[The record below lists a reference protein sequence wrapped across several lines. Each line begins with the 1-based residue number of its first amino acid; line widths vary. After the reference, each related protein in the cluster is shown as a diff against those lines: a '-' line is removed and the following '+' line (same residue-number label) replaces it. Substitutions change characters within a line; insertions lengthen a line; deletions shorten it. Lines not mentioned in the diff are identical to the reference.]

1 MSLLTNPVLVS
12 VVVLCVLCLL
22 KLNVLMSLIIAAMT
36 GAVLGGIS
44 IPDAMGILCDGFSGN
59 ANTALAYVLL
69 GTFATAI
76 ASTGLADMASKKL
89 SQIMGG
95 KSASVLLLILAAVAC
110 LSQNLIPVHIAF
122 IPILIPPM
130 LAMFN
135 EMKVDRRGVACALSF
150 GLKAP
155 YISIPFGFGAIFMG
169 IIADNMTANGMETS
183 VSEVSHYNWMLG
195 CCMLVGLLIAVFVT
209 YRKPREYKMVA
220 ADTAASDAASDR
232 FTAAHAVT
240 LVAILGV
247 VVVQVLADSLAL
259 AALTGVAI
267 MIVGGAVKWN
277 KIDEQ
282 FDGGVRIMGLIG
294 FIMLVAGGYAA
305 VMKAAL
311 AKAAPEKLL
320 ILGTSRH
327 MIHRICEAL
336 ELPEPSRF
344 IRIEDVSCSEEI
356 EKAQHIRIKEGTHI
370 IPVPTME
377 LKPHFRGYLLDSI
390 RSFFYDNNGKKLSPF
405 ERSVV
410 RPIFSYYGKLTFSN
424 DVLESLVRHALSQI
438 EGVTKINR
446 LKVAINYNSTR
457 NGLAIILSLTIAY
470 GQNIKKLMSR
480 IRRDIQHEV
489 EYTTGM
495 AVEILKI
502 TVRDIS
508 PQPPETQ
515 EES

>member
-1 MSLLTNPVLVS
+1 ME
-12 VVVLCVLCLL
+12 VVGF
-22 KLNVLMSLIIAAMT
+22 I
-36 GAVLGGIS
+36 GA
-44 IPDAMGILCDGFSGN
+44 SG
-59 ANTALAYVLL
+59 T
-69 GTFATAI
+69 
-76 ASTGLADMASKKL
+76 
-89 SQIMGG
+89 G
-95 KSASVLLLILAAVAC
+95 KSHHALVVAYDHDI
-110 LSQNLIPVHIAF
+110 QT
-122 IPILIPPM
+122 
-130 LAMFN
+130 
-135 EMKVDRRGVACALSF
+135 
-150 GLKAP
+150 
-155 YISIPFGFGAIFMG
+155 
-169 IIADNMTANGMETS
+169 IIDD
-183 VSEVSHYNWMLG
+183 
-195 CCMLVGLLIAVFVT
+195 GLLIDHNRIVAGRSAKDETNRLKAVRRAVFNN
-209 YRKPREYKMVA
+209 P
-220 ADTAASDAASDR
+220 DD
-232 FTAAHAVT
+232 
-240 LVAILGV
+240 
-247 VVVQVLADSLAL
+247 
-259 AALTGVAI
+259 
-267 MIVGGAVKWN
+267 
-277 KIDEQ
+277 
-282 FDGGVRIMGLIG
+282 
-294 FIMLVAGGYAA
+294 AA

-336 ELPEPSRF
+336 ELPEPVRF

-356 EKAQHIRIKEGTHI
+356 EKAQSIRIKEGTHI
-370 IPVPTME
+370 IPVPTMA

-424 DVLESLVRHALSQI
+424 DVLESLVRHALSQS

-508 PQPPETQ
+508 PQPPEPQ